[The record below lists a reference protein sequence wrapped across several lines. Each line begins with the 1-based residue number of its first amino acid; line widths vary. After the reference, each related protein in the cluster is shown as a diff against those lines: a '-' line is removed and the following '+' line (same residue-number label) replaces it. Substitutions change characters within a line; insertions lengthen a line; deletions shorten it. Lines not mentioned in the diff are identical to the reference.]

1 VKTPFY
7 FFEIKYLKTHKSVA
21 IKCYIKYTIRS
32 ILIEYNVIIMF
43 KCVELMYKEVFN
55 LYKCAIILAAGE
67 GKRMNSNTPKVL
79 HKVCG
84 KEMINHVIDTIRS
97 AEIEMIDVVIGKGAE
112 KVKEATEDRNINYSL
127 QEDQL
132 GTGHAVMCA
141 KEFLRGHEGTVAIFV
156 GDGPL
161 ITEKT
166 VRELLNYHEKGEF
179 KATILTS
186 SMKDPGKYGRIIRNE
201 FGDVE
206 KIVEFKDCT
215 QVELSV
221 QEINSGMYCF
231 NIEELLN
238 SLDKLNNNN
247 AQREYY
253 LTDVIGILKSQG
265 FKIGAFDVP
274 IEEITAVNSKV
285 ELANAEL
292 IMRTRINRM
301 HMENGVTIIDPNNAY
316 IDSEVIIG
324 KDTIIYPGNILQGKT
339 IIKENCVLYQ
349 NNRISDSTIQNGVSV
364 QSSVI
369 IESQVGEGTTVGP
382 YAYIRPESNIGKHAR
397 IGDFVEIKKSTIGDN
412 TKVSHLTYIGDAE
425 VGSGCNFGCGTV
437 VVNYDGKSKF
447 KTIIGNNT
455 FIGCNTN
462 LVSPVKVND
471 NAYIAAGSTITNEV
485 PKNALAIARARQ
497 RNIENWVIK
506 SGHIK

>member
-1 VKTPFY
+1 
-7 FFEIKYLKTHKSVA
+7 
-21 IKCYIKYTIRS
+21 
-32 ILIEYNVIIMF
+32 M
-43 KCVELMYKEVFN
+43 
-55 LYKCAIILAAGE
+55 YKCAIVLAAGE
-67 GKRMNSNTPKVL
+67 GKRMNSNTPKML

-97 AEIEMIDVVIGKGAE
+97 ADIETIDVVIGRGAE
-112 KVKEATEDRNINYSL
+112 KVKKATEDRKISYSV
-127 QEDQL
+127 QEEQL

-141 KEFLRGHEGTVAIFV
+141 KEFLGGHKGTVAIFV

-161 ITEKT
+161 ITETT
-166 VRELLNYHEKGEF
+166 VRELLDYHEKGKF

-186 SMKDPGKYGRIIRNE
+186 TMNDPGKYGRIIRSHIGE
-201 FGDVE
+201 VE
-206 KIVEFKDCT
+206 KIVEFKDCNPY
-215 QVELSV
+215 ELAV
-221 QEINSGMYCF
+221 KEINSGMYCF
-231 NIEELLN
+231 NIEELLS

-253 LTDVIGILKSQG
+253 LTDVIGILKGQG
-265 FKIGAFDVP
+265 FKVGAFDVP

-285 ELANAEL
+285 ELADAEL
-292 IMRTRINRM
+292 IMKARINRK
-301 HMENGVTIIDPNNAY
+301 HMENGVTIMDPNNTY
-316 IDSEVIIG
+316 IDWSVIIG
-324 KDTIIYPGNILQGKT
+324 KDTIIYPGNILQGTT

-349 NNRISDSTIQNGVSV
+349 NNRIVDSIIQNGVSV

-369 IESQVGEGTTVGP
+369 IESQVGEETTVGP
-382 YAYIRPESNIGKHAR
+382 YAYIRPESIIGKHAR

-455 FIGCNTN
+455 FIGCNAN
-462 LVSPVKVND
+462 LVSPVKIND

-497 RNIENWVIK
+497 VNIENWVVRK
-506 SGHIK
+506 GHSK